1 MMMCDVR
8 RLAVAVQHTM
18 EEATMGIG
26 LVSPGKVK
34 IRIED
39 VSMKYTMKGV
49 LAVLENICLDIS
61 EGEFVSLVGP
71 SGCGK
76 TTLLNI
82 VAGFVQPTQG
92 SVYVDG
98 QPVTGPGPER
108 GTIFQQYAVFP
119 WLTVKQNITFGLTLQ
134 ANRRERAV
142 REDVAAR
149 YIELMGLKGFEDAYP
164 KMLSGGMKQ
173 RVAIARAY
181 AVNPAILL
189 MDEPFAALDAQTR
202 DVMQELLLDIL
213 EKERKTVLF
222 VTHSVEEAVFLSRR
236 VVVMTARPG
245 RIRRVIDV
253 PFQYPRERRLRI
265 TPAFL
270 AIREEVESLVRRE
283 YTHAMEGG

>member
-1 MMMCDVR
+1 
-8 RLAVAVQHTM
+8 
-18 EEATMGIG
+18 MGIG